1 MTGFWSF
8 WTKEDGDSVGKLF
21 SSDIDM
27 SVPEAVE
34 KTYRENLTEPY
45 NKTGWSRSDMK
56 NEFFPHSSDLGC
68 KTMVCQETGCAGKRH
83 CGVH

>member
-45 NKTGWSRSDMK
+45 KY
-56 NEFFPHSSDLGC
+56 F
-68 KTMVCQETGCAGKRH
+68 
-83 CGVH
+83 